1 MSFCAVVLLAVEAGG
16 VSADDWPEWCGQA
29 SRNRVARS
37 EQKLPDSVDCGE
49 QSDAGEVLL
58 QTTKNVKWVA
68 KIGRRT
74 TGSPVVSRGR
84 VFVGT
89 TWEDGKD
96 ACFLCFDEKTG
107 GLLGSFICPTPSRE
121 DKLEDWS
128 ISSSPTIEDD
138 RLYFISP
145 YQEAMCVDLKT
156 LLGKRGSDQPPSASA
171 DKAAVSEL
179 SLKSIV
185 WRYDMC
191 EKLKAYYH
199 HTASSSVLVHG
210 DYVYVCTGN
219 GRSWVPGRIPYNPLA
234 PSLVVFHKMTGQ
246 LIARDDEQIGEKIYR
261 GQYASPSLGMVNGK
275 AQIFFATGD
284 SVCYAFEPVNP
295 VARVEPDRWKNT
307 CLRGP
312 IVYFINV
319 KDADTTKLSI
329 EEYAKVKDKDT
340 GQHTPAEYARSVN
353 LLSTLPK
360 PALPLEFRF
369 SLGVPATT
377 PIDTIP
383 TASVP
388 DVPVLRKIWSF
399 DCIPPAYKKLPFYPR
414 QSKGDG
420 RGHPCDIIGTPVFHN
435 NRVYIAIGGDPNHGG
450 EAKGSVVCIDATQT
464 GDVTEKAKV
473 WSYEGLNQSV
483 STVAVADGLV
493 FVADNAY
500 AVHCLDADTGRCYW
514 THPSRQRL
522 TCFSSPL
529 VADGKVFIG
538 KTILSATKKFE
549 LRDGIKNSQ
558 HTEYSSHSV
567 ANGVL
572 YAVIGKRLWAIGDES
587 DPKTAK

>member
-1 MSFCAVVLLAVEAGG
+1 
-16 VSADDWPEWCGQA
+16 
-29 SRNRVARS
+29 
-37 EQKLPDSVDCGE
+37 
-49 QSDAGEVLL
+49 
-58 QTTKNVKWVA
+58 
-68 KIGRRT
+68 
-74 TGSPVVSRGR
+74 
-84 VFVGT
+84 
-89 TWEDGKD
+89 
-96 ACFLCFDEKTG
+96 
-107 GLLGSFICPTPSRE
+107 
-121 DKLEDWS
+121 
-128 ISSSPTIEDD
+128 
-138 RLYFISP
+138 
-145 YQEAMCVDLKT
+145 
-156 LLGKRGSDQPPSASA
+156 
-171 DKAAVSEL
+171 
-179 SLKSIV
+179 
-185 WRYDMC
+185 
-191 EKLKAYYH
+191 
-199 HTASSSVLVHG
+199 
-210 DYVYVCTGN
+210 
-219 GRSWVPGRIPYNPLA
+219 
-234 PSLVVFHKMTGQ
+234 
-246 LIARDDEQIGEKIYR
+246 
-261 GQYASPSLGMVNGK
+261 
-275 AQIFFATGD
+275 
-284 SVCYAFEPVNP
+284 
-295 VARVEPDRWKNT
+295 
-307 CLRGP
+307 
-312 IVYFINV
+312 
-319 KDADTTKLSI
+319 
-329 EEYAKVKDKDT
+329 
-340 GQHTPAEYARSVN
+340 
-353 LLSTLPK
+353 
-360 PALPLEFRF
+360 LPLEFRF